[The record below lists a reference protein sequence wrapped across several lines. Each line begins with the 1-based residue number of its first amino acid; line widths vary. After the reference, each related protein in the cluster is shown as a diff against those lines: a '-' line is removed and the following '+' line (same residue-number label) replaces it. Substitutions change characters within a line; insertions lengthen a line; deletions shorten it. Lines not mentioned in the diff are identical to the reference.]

1 VIGLWVFLKAINPR
15 TWLIVGLVAVVGW
28 GGVHLYHLGAE
39 HEAVKAKNAVLEGD
53 KLEAQK
59 EAEAF
64 RTQML
69 AAEQT
74 EQSAMAT
81 INAQNARLAALD
93 SRLVTDRQR
102 VTTSIATVGALPDQ
116 QLVGD
121 IAQRLGKRQ
130 ATDNSPT
137 LYAVELREIDIRLA
151 ELPPLQDQ
159 LTDLSTKVDTLQQRS
174 TAQDQDIGAIKTER
188 AALLIYATQLYGHY
202 EKAYSLAQPHQSLFV
217 KIVTLGLRKPK
228 QLNIPAPASIP
239 VPAQ

>member
-1 VIGLWVFLKAINPR
+1 
-15 TWLIVGLVAVVGW
+15 
-28 GGVHLYHLGAE
+28 
-39 HEAVKAKNAVLEGD
+39 VKAKNAVLEGD

-81 INAQNARLAALD
+81 INAQNTRLAALD

-121 IAQRLGKRQ
+121 IAQRLGKRPVTDT
-130 ATDNSPT
+130 ATTFYP
-137 LYAVELREIDIRLA
+137 VELREIDVRLA

-159 LTDLSTKVDTLQQRS
+159 LTDLSSKVDTLQQRS
-174 TAQDQDIGAIKTER
+174 TAQDQDIAAIKTER

-202 EKAYSLAQPHQSLFV
+202 EKAYSLAQPRQSLFI

-239 VPAQ
+239 VPQ

>member
-1 VIGLWVFLKAINPR
+1 MIGLWVFLKAINPR
-15 TWLIVGLVAVVGW
+15 TWLIAGLVAVLGW
-28 GGVHLYHLGAE
+28 GGFHLYHLGIE
-39 HEAVKAKNAVLEGD
+39 HEAVIAKNAVLEDD
-53 KLEAQK
+53 KVQAQK
-59 EAEAF
+59 ESEAF
-64 RTQML
+64 RAAML
-69 AAEQT
+69 SAQQT

-81 INAQNARLAALD
+81 INAQNTRLAALD
-93 SRLVTDRQR
+93 SRLATDRQR
-102 VTTSIATVGALPDQ
+102 LTTSIATVGALPDQ

-130 ATDNSPT
+130 ATDNAAT
-137 LYAVELREIDIRLA
+137 LYPVELREIDIRLA